1 MSVPGDYAWSCFHQ
15 IRRRCEQWLG
25 GAVSGKVPA
34 HIGWLMSSH
43 SKMRVITDDIL
54 IPWVVLLTFNVSA
67 WLTMNRHL
75 SSARILSLPRG
86 PVLRIGVS
94 VLDRVHTSRLQY
106 HQLRSALTI
115 KAFSSMA
122 TNDDI
127 CAQCLYEPLEGV
139 ERLEIYRPGGY
150 HVVQI
155 GDRFHGRYRVAHKL
169 GYGTYSTTWLAR
181 DEQSHKYVAVK
192 ICTADSNP
200 KEADI
205 ISSLHHPHCS
215 PDNSNLGMA
224 MVPSLLDKFTIHGPN
239 GEHACYVTAPARA
252 SLSALKDGSWIRL
265 FQLDVARSLAA
276 QLVLAVDYVHA
287 RGFVHGDLHLGN
299 ILLKVPP
306 SFDQLSP
313 EQFYAEYGLPE
324 LEPVIHLDGNPL
336 PPGVPSYGVA
346 PVWLGEASEKVTL
359 AEARILLS
367 DFGEAFRYP
376 EELKYASRSPFVMR
390 PPEARFEPNSPLSFS
405 SDIWTLACAIWSII
419 AQRPLFE
426 GFLATE
432 DDMTCE
438 HVDVLGVLP
447 PDWWSRWEPRRYK
460 FTEDGKPINRNPY
473 RSWEDRF
480 EDSVQQPRQDS
491 GMPLFD
497 PKEREALFD
506 MLRPM
511 LSFRPGIRPTT
522 RQLLDSEWMVKWA
535 LPEYDKIR
543 SRVGK

>member
-1 MSVPGDYAWSCFHQ
+1 M
-15 IRRRCEQWLG
+15 
-25 GAVSGKVPA
+25 SGKVRA
-34 HIGWLMSSH
+34 HLGWLMSSH
-43 SKMRVITDDIL
+43 SKLRVITDGIL
-54 IPWVVLLTFNVSA
+54 IPWVVLLTSDVSA
-67 WLTMNRHL
+67 WLMMIRFL
-75 SSARILSLPRG
+75 SSARTLSLPRG
-86 PVLRIGVS
+86 SVLKNGVS
-94 VLDRVHTSRLQY
+94 VLDKVQH

-115 KAFSSMA
+115 NAFSSVA
-122 TNDDI
+122 PKDDI
-127 CAQCLYEPLEGV
+127 SAQCLYEPLEGV
-139 ERLEIYRPGGY
+139 ERLENYRPGGY

-155 GDRFHGRYRVAHKL
+155 GDRFHGRYRVVHKL

-181 DEQSHKYVAVK
+181 DEQSDKYVAVK
-192 ICTADSNP
+192 VCTADSNP
-200 KEADI
+200 KETDI

-215 PDNSNLGMA
+215 PDNSNPGKA
-224 MVPSLLDKFTIHGPN
+224 MIPSLLDKFTIHGPN

-252 SLSALKDGSWIRL
+252 SLSALKDGSWMRL

-287 RGFVHGDLHLGN
+287 QGFVHGDLHLGN

-313 EQFYAEYGLPE
+313 EQLYDEYRAPE
-324 LEPVIHLDGNPL
+324 LEPVIHLDSNPL
-336 PPGVPSYGVA
+336 PPGVPSYGIA
-346 PVWLGEASEKVTL
+346 PVWLGEASEKVI
-359 AEARILLS
+359 AEAKILLS

-376 EELKYASRSPFVMR
+376 EELKSASRSPLVMR

-447 PDWWSRWEPRRYK
+447 PDWWNRWEPCRYK

-473 RSWEDRF
+473 RFWKDRF

-497 PKEREALFD
+497 SKEREVLFD

-511 LSFRPGIRPTT
+511 LSFKPGIRPTT

-543 SRVGK
+543 SRVRK